1 MTLSQRLALLKKNAG
16 MTTETLSGL
25 SGVPKGTINKILNGE
40 TENPRAQ
47 TLRQLARALGC
58 SPEALYEETPAAEHT
73 PNPASPSITV
83 YGEPNP
89 APIPTGD
96 MCIRVPDD
104 SMSAARLKKG
114 DLVFIR
120 RTTSPDDGS
129 IAALILD
136 GALTLRRLYRIKDG
150 VTLLSEN
157 SAFPPVVLTGPD
169 MSRLEILGQAIAFTA
184 NL

>member
-58 SPEALYEETPAAEHT
+58 SPESLYEETPPSE
-73 PNPASPSITV
+73 PIRPSDGLSITV
-83 YGEPNP
+83 YGESSPS
-89 APIPTGD
+89 PIPTGD

-114 DLVFIR
+114 DLTFIR

-129 IAALILD
+129 IAAINLD
-136 GALTLRRLYRIKDG
+136 GILTLRRLYKIKDG

-157 SAFPPVVLTGPD
+157 SAFPPIVLTGED